1 MMIENNFEQAMTRI
15 EEIIAKLESDTIS
28 LDESI
33 KLYQE
38 GIDLTSACYNRLN
51 EVEKQS
57 IKILED
63 SEINKLKGDNEN
75 E

>member
-1 MMIENNFEQAMTRI
+1 MENNFEITLKRI
-15 EEIIAKLESDTIS
+15 EEIITLLEQNELS

-38 GIDLTSACYNRLN
+38 GIELTTSSYNKLN

-57 IKILED
+57 IKILEE
-63 SEINKLKGDNEN
+63 SEINKLKGDDNNE
-75 E
+75 

>member
-1 MMIENNFEQAMTRI
+1 MKNNFEDSMKRLD
-15 EEIIAKLESDTIS
+15 EIIAKLEEENID

-38 GIDLTSACYNRLN
+38 GIELTSACYNRLN

-57 IKILED
+57 IKILEE
-63 SEINKLKGDNEN
+63 SEINKLKGGQNNEQ
-75 E
+75 

>member
-1 MMIENNFEQAMTRI
+1 MEKNNFEESMKRI
-15 EEIIAKLESDTIS
+15 ETIIEKLENDELN

-38 GIDLTSACYNRLN
+38 GIDLTSSCYNKLN

-57 IKILED
+57 IKILEE
-63 SEINKLKGDNEN
+63 SEINKLKGDSEN
-75 E
+75 D

>member
-1 MMIENNFEQAMTRI
+1 MENNFEVSLKRI
-15 EEIIAKLESDTIS
+15 EEIITLLEKNDLP

-38 GIDLTSACYNRLN
+38 GIELSAMSYKKLS

-57 IKILED
+57 IKILEEC
-63 SEINKLKGDNEN
+63 EINKIKGDQNNED
-75 E
+75 

>member
-1 MMIENNFEQAMTRI
+1 MEENNFEASLKRI
-15 EEIIAKLESDTIS
+15 EEIIKALEGNELD

-38 GIDLTSACYNRLN
+38 GIELTSKCYVKLN

-57 IKILED
+57 IKILEE
-63 SEINKLKGDNEN
+63 SEITKLKEDAVSE
-75 E
+75 

>member
-1 MMIENNFEQAMTRI
+1 MESNNFEQSLKRI
-15 EEIIAKLESDTIS
+15 EEIIKKLEDNNID

-38 GIDLTSACYNRLN
+38 GIDLTSKCYTKLN
-51 EVEKQS
+51 DVEKQT
-57 IKILED
+57 IKILEE
-63 SEINKLKGDNEN
+63 SQINKLKGELEN

>member
-1 MMIENNFEQAMTRI
+1 MENNFEQSLKRI
-15 EEIIAKLESDTIS
+15 KEIVEKLEASDLS

-33 KLYQE
+33 SLYQE
-38 GIDLTSACYNRLN
+38 GIELTTSCYNRLN

-57 IKILED
+57 IKILEESD
-63 SEINKLKGDNEN
+63 ISRLKGDNIN

>member
-1 MMIENNFEQAMTRI
+1 MENNFETSLKRI
-15 EEIIAKLESDTIS
+15 EEVIALLEKNELS

-38 GIDLTSACYNRLN
+38 GIELTASSYQKLN

-57 IKILED
+57 IRILEE
-63 SEINKLKGDNEN
+63 SEINKLKGENEN